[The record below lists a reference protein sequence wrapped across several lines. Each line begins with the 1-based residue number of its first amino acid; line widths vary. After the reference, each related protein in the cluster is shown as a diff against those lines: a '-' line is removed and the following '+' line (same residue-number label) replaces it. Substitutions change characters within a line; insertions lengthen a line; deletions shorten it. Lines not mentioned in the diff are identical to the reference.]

1 MPAYN
6 FKDLTGQK
14 FGRLTVIKR
23 ADNNKN
29 GSTRWLCKCD
39 CGNEKIVEGG
49 HLRSN
54 KIKSCGCLLTDILI
68 KRNYTH
74 GMTNTRLFHIWQGI
88 KNRCFNSNYEK
99 YKYYGGRGITMC
111 DEWKNDFKSFHD
123 WAFANGYDENAETR
137 QCTIDRIN
145 VNGNY
150 EPSNCRWITQK
161 EQSRN
166 TRKNRL
172 ITFKGEAHCISEW
185 AEIIGINKHTLST
198 RYYRD
203 KKQSEDLFKKCM
215 K

>member
-14 FGRLTVIKR
+14 FGRLTVIER
-23 ADNNKN
+23 AENGKN
-29 GSTRWLCKCD
+29 GSTRWLCRCE
-39 CGNEKIVEGG
+39 CGNEKIIEGG

-68 KRNYTH
+68 DRNHTH

-88 KNRCFNSNYEK
+88 KNRCFNKNFEH
-99 YKYYGGRGITMC
+99 YKHYGERGITIC
-111 DEWKNDFKSFHD
+111 KEWKDNFMSFYD
-123 WAFANGYDENAETR
+123 WAMANGYKDVL
-137 QCTIDRIN
+137 TIDRID

-150 EPSNCRWITQK
+150 EPSNCRWIKQA

-166 TRKNRL
+166 RRDTVY
-172 ITFKGEAHCISEW
+172 ITYNGETHTFYEW
-185 AEIIGINKHTLST
+185 SKITGINQNTLCT

-203 KKQSEDLFKKCM
+203 KKQGEELFKNV
-215 K
+215 

>member
-88 KNRCFNSNYEK
+88 KNICFNSNDEK

-111 DEWKNDFKSFHD
+111 NEWKNDFKSFHD

>member
-14 FGRLTVIKR
+14 FGKLTVIKR
-23 ADNNKN
+23 VENDKN
-29 GSTRWLCKCD
+29 GSARWLCRCE
-39 CGNEKIVEGG
+39 CGNEKIVDGG

-68 KRNYTH
+68 DRNHIH

-88 KNRCFNSNYEK
+88 KNRCFNKNFQH
-99 YKYYGGRGITMC
+99 YKHYGARGIIIC
-111 DEWKNDFKSFHD
+111 KEWKDDFISFYN
-123 WAFANGYDENAETR
+123 WSMANGYNDKL
-137 QCTIDRIN
+137 TIDRID

-150 EPSNCRWITQK
+150 EPNNCRWIKQS
-161 EQSRN
+161 EQCRN
-166 TRKNRL
+166 RRDTVY
-172 ITFKGEAHCISEW
+172 ITYNGETHTFYEW
-185 AEIIGINKHTLST
+185 SKITGINQRTLYT

-203 KKQSEDLFKKCM
+203 KKRGEELFKKCM

>member
-1 MPAYN
+1 MSK

-54 KIKSCGCLLTDILI
+54 KIKSCGCLLTDVLI

-88 KNRCFNSNYEK
+88 KIRCYNKNFEH
-99 YKYYGGRGITMC
+99 YKHYGERGITIC
-111 DEWKNDFKSFHD
+111 EEWKDNFMSFYD
-123 WAFANGYDENAETR
+123 WAMSNGYKEHL
-137 QCTIDRIN
+137 TIDRID

-150 EPSNCRWITQK
+150 EPSNCRWVKQA

-166 TRKNRL
+166 RRDTVY
-172 ITFKGEAHCISEW
+172 ITYNGETHTFYEW
-185 AEIIGINKHTLST
+185 SKITGINQNTLCT

-203 KKQSEDLFKKCM
+203 KKQGEELFKNA
-215 K
+215 